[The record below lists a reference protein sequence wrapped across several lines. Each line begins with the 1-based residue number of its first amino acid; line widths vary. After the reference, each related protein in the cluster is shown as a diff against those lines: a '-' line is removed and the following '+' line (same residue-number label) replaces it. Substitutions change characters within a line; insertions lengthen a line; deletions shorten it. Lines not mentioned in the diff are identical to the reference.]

1 MSGART
7 RAPEGMSILAILG
20 ISPFH
25 RSPIPLTNK
34 SVAYCSTGRQGKISL
49 SPDES
54 AVRLPGGRMKVP
66 VGEELDRARL
76 SGGMP
81 RFRSQ
86 ETPPFPLFQ
95 LQESLQ
101 ERCRRHPLRITAS
114 HSPTDTGVTIAQGT
128 YQHAPRTAHQR
139 QLQLVHLQCV
149 KIAIHLTASA
159 ARRGGGTP
167 VKIVYTGGGPAATTA
182 LTAG

>member
-1 MSGART
+1 M
-7 RAPEGMSILAILG
+7 
-20 ISPFH
+20 
-25 RSPIPLTNK
+25 N
-34 SVAYCSTGRQGKISL
+34 
-49 SPDES
+49 
-54 AVRLPGGRMKVP
+54 VP

-76 SGGMP
+76 PGGMP

-128 YQHAPRTAHQR
+128 YQHAPRTAHR
-139 QLQLVHLQCV
+139 RKLQLIHLQCV

-159 ARRGGGTP
+159 ARRCGGTP

-182 LTAG
+182 LTAGWRLNFLARHERLGPSAPPSPAYRVRPAGGMKRFFGDAACSTRK